1 MIYSV
6 LSGYGPSVEPVYDDR
21 STAMIIM
28 VIVICVLAVLC
39 IILVMDLMIFLYLW
53 LENRHSKKDNE
64 RSVDIKNDEQLT
76 ENELQVISEYREL
89 DEQGKEL
96 VNNTIQT
103 LNSKAHKD

>member
-39 IILVMDLMIFLYLW
+39 IIFLYLW

>member
-1 MIYSV
+1 MIYAV

-39 IILVMDLMIFLYLW
+39 IIFLYLW

-76 ENELQVISEYREL
+76 EIELQVISEYRKL
-89 DEQGKEL
+89 DKQHKEL

>member
-39 IILVMDLMIFLYLW
+39 IIFLYLW

-76 ENELQVISEYREL
+76 EIELQVISEYRKL
-89 DEQGKEL
+89 DKQYKEL

>member
-39 IILVMDLMIFLYLW
+39 IIFLYLW
-53 LENRHSKKDNE
+53 LENRHSKK
-64 RSVDIKNDEQLT
+64 
-76 ENELQVISEYREL
+76 
-89 DEQGKEL
+89 GKEL